1 MSWRSTL
8 LPVAAAAAVFLVGW
22 KLIVVVGNYPTFI
35 LPSPELVAQRF
46 VRAWSDGTMWPHASA
61 TLIEICLGFVVGAG
75 LAVGVGYLLA
85 RSRLSERLLSP
96 YIVAAQA
103 TPVLVLAPLLVLW
116 LGTGLLPR
124 IVICA
129 LIVFSPVAVATMVGI
144 RSVDRRLLEMGRSFR
159 ATPRQV
165 LTKLE
170 LPAAL
175 PQILGGMRVGV
186 TLAVIGA
193 IVGEWAGAD
202 RGLGVLINLAR
213 GSLFDYPLMFAT
225 LATIALI
232 ALTLYVVVV
241 LVERALVGA
250 WR

>member
-1 MSWRSTL
+1 
-8 LPVAAAAAVFLVGW
+8 
-22 KLIVVVGNYPTFI
+22 
-35 LPSPELVAQRF
+35 
-46 VRAWSDGTMWPHASA
+46 
-61 TLIEICLGFVVGAG
+61 
-75 LAVGVGYLLA
+75 
-85 RSRLSERLLSP
+85 
-96 YIVAAQA
+96 
-103 TPVLVLAPLLVLW
+103 
-116 LGTGLLPR
+116 
-124 IVICA
+124 
-129 LIVFSPVAVATMVGI
+129 
-144 RSVDRRLLEMGRSFR
+144 MGHSLR

-193 IVGEWAGAD
+193 IVGEWAGPD

-213 GSLFDYPLMFAT
+213 GSLFDIPLMYAA
-225 LATIALI
+225 LATIVLI
-232 ALTLYVVVV
+232 ALTLYLIVL

>member
-1 MSWRSTL
+1 MSALRSA
-8 LPVAAAAAVFLVGW
+8 LPIVAAAAIFFIGW
-22 KLIVVVGNYPTFI
+22 KALVVAASYPVFI
-35 LPSPELVAQRF
+35 LPAPEVVARRF
-46 VRAWSDGTMWPHASA
+46 VEAWTDGTMWPHASA
-61 TLIEICLGFVVGAG
+61 TLVEIGLGFLVGAG

-85 RSRLSERLLSP
+85 RSRLAERLLSP
-96 YIVAAQA
+96 YLVAAQA

-116 LGTGLLPR
+116 LGTGLLPKV
-124 IVICA
+124 VICA
-129 LIVFSPVAVATMVGI
+129 LIVFFPVAVATMVGI
-144 RSVDRRLLEMGRSFR
+144 RSVDRRLLEMGHSLR
-159 ATPRQV
+159 ATPGQV

-213 GSLFDYPLMFAT
+213 GSLFDFPLMFAT

-232 ALTLYVVVV
+232 ALSLYLIVL